1 MDVSQMSDE
10 EQLRAAME
18 LSLQCAGANAGQTN
32 VAPTVA
38 PTGLSI
44 PDRGKRTFPQKD
56 PRDTVPNLTAKKQ
69 RGEPKTACAAGGG
82 VQFESSASEVAQVVR
97 LLFGTA
103 PDMVDVERWLCVG
116 FEFCEKSSL
125 KWGLHQRQGG
135 PCGVY
140 APVQGFML
148 KHLLFDADKCSPA
161 RKDRPLAALDG
172 DGDLSELHYAV
183 LAHAL
188 TSILFN
194 STPRSSY
201 CICQLQEVSNPPA
214 GLTERFKITG
224 TRVSA
229 ASDAQSMLE
238 SAAESW
244 LGKRGGVLSF
254 ICSVLLTRSLDTV
267 KEDMDDLET
276 PLIGRFGHCSQELV
290 NLMLI
295 GEATSNVFDGSK
307 WLGDDPSSGLMVK
320 GVDGDRLGVPTI
332 GLLSELEAMRYL
344 AVGTLFKNPEYP
356 IWVLGSP
363 THYTLLFSAR
373 KADSQLSAEAQIEQ
387 KAKKTFVENAFDEGG
402 LAMASNLG
410 KMLEG
415 VGLDASRLTQA
426 QSTLVREEIVLWED
440 FRSWVLRQYGLTDDT
455 TQAAGSLNLFLY
467 DGQDPPAPSLRK
479 VTVEFTD
486 IDPAL
491 ARGGDGDSFTA
502 TLNTRWPNALVSVQA
517 AD

>member
-18 LSLQCAGANAGQTN
+18 LSLQCAGAGGGQSNAT
-32 VAPTVA
+32 
-38 PTGLSI
+38 PTGMAI
-44 PDRGKRTFPQKD
+44 PDRGKRTYPQKD

-69 RGEPKTACAAGGG
+69 RGEPKTGGGGG
-82 VQFESSASEVAQVVR
+82 VQFESSAAEVSQVIR

-103 PDMVDVERWLCVG
+103 PDMADVERWLCVG

-125 KWGLHQRQGG
+125 KWGLHQKQGG

-148 KHLLFDADKCSPA
+148 KHLLFDAESCSPA
-161 RKDRPLAALDG
+161 RKERPLAAVDG
-172 DGDLSELHYAV
+172 DGNITELHHDV

-201 CICQLQEVSNPPA
+201 CVCQLQEVSTSG
-214 GLTERFKITG
+214 GLAERLQLTG
-224 TRVSA
+224 MRVST
-229 ASDAQSMLE
+229 ASDAQTMLE
-238 SAAESW
+238 AGAESW
-244 LGKRGGVLSF
+244 LGKRCGVLSF
-254 ICSVLLTRSLDTV
+254 ICSVLLTRTIDSV

-320 GVDGDRLGVPTI
+320 GVDGDRLGVPTV

-402 LAMASNLG
+402 LAMASNLS
-410 KMLEG
+410 KMLAG
-415 VGLDASRLTQA
+415 VGLDASKLSQA
-426 QSTLVREEIVLWED
+426 QTALVREEIVLWED
-440 FRSWVLRQYGLTDDT
+440 FRTWVLRQYGLTDNT

-467 DGQDPPAPSLRK
+467 DGQDPPAPSLKK

-491 ARGGDGDSFTA
+491 ARGGDGDSFSA
-502 TLNTRWPNALVSVQA
+502 TLNTRWPNAIVSVQP